1 MVSEITFPP
10 GLSVQTTCE
19 MCLRVR
25 RGSPNPWDLCQLCV
39 QHHRLPFV
47 AVVAGFLF
55 FTLLSFLRS
64 NLKGQC
70 NVSQILPGYEKYK
83 TRGKKLN
90 TDDIDALASVSSS
103 TIICSQILL
112 QCSHSFLA
120 TVSFLLLFRDFSCTL
135 MQANINEL
143 DQPRDT
149 IRWKRV
155 TPSSFFFWLNRTIF
169 KTENSPI

>member
-90 TDDIDALASVSSS
+90 TDDIDALASVFPH
-103 TIICSQILL
+103 L
-112 QCSHSFLA
+112 QLFVVKFYYNVHIPSLPLFHFYFYSVTSLA
-120 TVSFLLLFRDFSCTL
+120 H
-135 MQANINEL
+135 
-143 DQPRDT
+143 
-149 IRWKRV
+149 
-155 TPSSFFFWLNRTIF
+155 
-169 KTENSPI
+169 